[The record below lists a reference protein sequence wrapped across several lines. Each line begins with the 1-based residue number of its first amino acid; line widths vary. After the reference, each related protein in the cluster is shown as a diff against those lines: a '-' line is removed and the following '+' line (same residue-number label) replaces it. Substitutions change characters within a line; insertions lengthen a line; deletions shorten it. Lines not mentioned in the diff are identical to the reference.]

1 MNEPKMELWVILMIL
16 KIKIELK
23 DLDIKQYVVSGKDQ
37 IRSI

>member
-1 MNEPKMELWVILMIL
+1 MNEPKMELWIILMIL
-16 KIKIELK
+16 KIKIELE

>member
-1 MNEPKMELWVILMIL
+1 MNEPKMELWIILMIL